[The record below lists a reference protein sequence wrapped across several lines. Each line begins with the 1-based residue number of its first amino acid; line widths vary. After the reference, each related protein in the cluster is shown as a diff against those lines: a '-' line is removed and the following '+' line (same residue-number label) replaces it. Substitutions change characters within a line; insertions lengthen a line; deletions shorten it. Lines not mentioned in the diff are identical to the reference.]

1 MEIWLVMLKEPVLF
15 RCRKNGGGVMK
26 TQVYCLKDYGICFR
40 VFRKRYHKR
49 ITKRWFT
56 RNYRPLLDDYYIT
69 TTLNEENILKKQIGY
84 KVSDILGET
93 IIDMFNKEENEK
105 NRIS

>member
-1 MEIWLVMLKEPVLF
+1 MEFASEFL
-15 RCRKNGGGVMK
+15 G
-26 TQVYCLKDYGICFR
+26 
-40 VFRKRYHKR
+40 KRYHKR

-56 RNYRPLLDDYYIT
+56 RNYRPFLDDYYIT
-69 TTLNEENILKKQIGY
+69 TTLNEENILKKQMGY